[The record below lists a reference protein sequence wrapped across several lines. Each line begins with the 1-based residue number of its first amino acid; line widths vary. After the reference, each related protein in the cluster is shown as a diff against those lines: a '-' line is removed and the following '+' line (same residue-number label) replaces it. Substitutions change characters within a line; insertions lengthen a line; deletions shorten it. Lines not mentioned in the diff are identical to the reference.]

1 MRHLI
6 STLVVGYRKQNTI
19 ENGKYWQKKW
29 SRSLTKFENRSLT
42 REFLQQYLIERQNG
56 SLERWSFMGGG
67 RLLEVVA
74 TGELTVL
81 VSLQHC
87 SVIKTLLALFWNV
100 KRLLIWK
107 VMSNVSSVGPSTE
120 RGLSDQE
127 HIHSKR

>member
-1 MRHLI
+1 MI

-42 REFLQQYLIERQNG
+42 REFLLLGKENA
-56 SLERWSFMGGG
+56 SLERWSLTGGG

-127 HIHSKR
+127 HIRSKR

>member
-19 ENGKYWQKKW
+19 ENGKYWQKW

-42 REFLQQYLIERQNG
+42 REFLLLGKENA
-56 SLERWSFMGGG
+56 SLERWSLTGGG

-127 HIHSKR
+127 HIRSKR